1 MTPIFVSVRLPKK
14 WFNSDL
20 DINASITAF
29 VSAEDDSWDIRMH
42 SISYPGWYS
51 ANFDNRYKQDLY
63 ELVEQKCIDKY
74 VAEKYKEQTEPL
86 HHD

>member
-1 MTPIFVSVRLPKK
+1 MTPIFVTVRLPKK

-29 VSAEDDSWDIRMH
+29 VSIEDDTWDVRMH
-42 SISYPGWYS
+42 SISYPGWFS

-74 VAEKYKEQTEPL
+74 ILGKSKEENEPL
-86 HHD
+86 HND

>member
-1 MTPIFVSVRLPKK
+1 MNPIFVSVRLPKK

-29 VSAEDDSWDIRMH
+29 VSVVDDSWRIRMH

-51 ANFDNRYKQDLY
+51 ASFNNVYKQDLY
-63 ELVEQKCIDKY
+63 ELVEQKCI
-74 VAEKYKEQTEPL
+74 EKYAQEKLKQDDYVL
-86 HHD
+86 